1 MKITIYFSAVFC
13 VGAVRLTCMVPQNS
27 NPALVKNESSPIVF
41 VEKRGSFFVLRP
53 MG

>member
-1 MKITIYFSAVFC
+1 MEITIYFSAVILA
-13 VGAVRLTCMVPQNS
+13 GAVRLTFMIPRNS
-27 NPALVKNESSPIVF
+27 TRVLVKNESSPLVF